1 MFKNGELGK
10 CIEDKISIG
19 GTIMNSPMEDTAT
32 TQCNTEYDTL
42 RRVILCQPKFMAI
55 EEVIN
60 DVQKKYEDEN
70 INIELAMKQHNEF
83 EELLKAHGVEV
94 IKLPSSEKFPEQ
106 VFTRD
111 IGFTVGE
118 DIFVAEMAS
127 DIRKGEEEVLEEWL
141 DEEDISFQTTTSQ
154 VEGGDVI
161 VDRGTLFVGIS
172 SRTSIEAAEKLKED
186 LPDYTIIP
194 VPFDEKYLH
203 LDCVFNILSP
213 EVGLIFR
220 KAFDPR
226 IVDMLSE
233 NHKLID
239 VSEEEQF
246 TMGTNVLSI
255 GGKKVFSL
263 PQNKHV
269 NEQIRAHGF
278 EVIEVDFSEIIKSGG
293 SFRCCSMPVNRE

>member
-1 MFKNGELGK
+1 
-10 CIEDKISIG
+10 
-19 GTIMNSPMEDTAT
+19 MNSPAEEPAT
-32 TQCNTEYDTL
+32 TQCRTEYDTL

-70 INIELAMKQHNEF
+70 IDVELAMKQHEQF
-83 EELLKAHGVEV
+83 EKVLKKHGVEV
-94 IKLPSSEKFPEQ
+94 IKLPSSEQFPEQ

-111 IGFTVGE
+111 IGFTVGD

-127 DIRKGEEEVLEEWL
+127 DIRKGEEEALEDWLEE
-141 DEEDISFQTTTSQ
+141 EEIPFQTTTDR

-161 VDRGTLFVGIS
+161 VDRGTLYVGIS
-172 SRTSIEAAEKLKED
+172 SRTSEKAVQRLKRD
-186 LPDYTIIP
+186 LPDYDIIS
-194 VPFDEKYLH
+194 VPFNEKYLH
-203 LDCVFNILSP
+203 LDCVFNILSS
-213 EVGLIFR
+213 EVGLVFR
-220 KAFDPR
+220 KAFEPR
-226 IVDMLSE
+226 IVDMLSATY
-233 NHKLID
+233 KLIE

-255 GGKKVFSL
+255 GDKKVFSL

-269 NEQIRAHGF
+269 NAQIRAHGF

-293 SFRCCSMPVNRE
+293 SFRCCSMPVVRE

>member
-1 MFKNGELGK
+1 
-10 CIEDKISIG
+10 
-19 GTIMNSPMEDTAT
+19 MNSPAEETST

-42 RRVILCQPKFMAI
+42 LRVILCQPKFMAI
-55 EEVIN
+55 DEVIN
-60 DVQKKYEDEN
+60 DVQKQYEDEN
-70 INIELAMKQHNEF
+70 INVELAMKQHEEF
-83 EELLKAHGVEV
+83 EELLKKHGVEV
-94 IKLPSSEKFPEQ
+94 IKLPSSAQFPEQ

-111 IGFTVGE
+111 IGFTVGD

-127 DIRKGEEEVLEEWL
+127 DIRRGEEEALEEWL
-141 DEEDISFQTTTSQ
+141 DDEDIAFQTTTNR

-161 VDRGTLFVGIS
+161 VDRGTLYVGIS
-172 SRTSIEAAEKLKED
+172 SRTSIEAAEKLKDD

-194 VPFDEKYLH
+194 VPFDQKYLH

-213 EVGLIFR
+213 EVGLVFPQ
-220 KAFDPR
+220 AFDSR
-226 IVDMLSE
+226 TVDMLSATY
-233 NHKLID
+233 KLIE

-255 GGKKVFSL
+255 GHKKVFSL
-263 PQNKHV
+263 PQNKQV
-269 NEQIRAHGF
+269 NEQIRTHGF

>member
-1 MFKNGELGK
+1 
-10 CIEDKISIG
+10 
-19 GTIMNSPMEDTAT
+19 MNSPIENSDTT
-32 TQCNTEYDTL
+32 KCNTEYDTL
-42 RRVILCQPKFMAI
+42 RRVILCQPRFMAI

-60 DVQKKYEDEN
+60 DVQKEYEDEN
-70 INIELAMKQHNEF
+70 INVELAMKQHKQF
-83 EELLKAHGVEV
+83 EELLKEHGVEV
-94 IKLPSSEKFPEQ
+94 IKLPSSKKFPEQ

-111 IGFTVGE
+111 IGFTVGD
-118 DIFVAEMAS
+118 DIFVSEMAS
-127 DIRKGEEEVLEEWL
+127 DIRKGEEEALEEWL
-141 DEEDISFQTTTSQ
+141 EDEDISFQTTTDH

-172 SRTSIEAAEKLKED
+172 SRTSIEAAEKLKDD

-213 EVGLIFR
+213 EVGLIFL
-220 KAFDPR
+220 KAFDPS
-226 IVDMLSE
+226 IVDMLTATY
-233 NHKLID
+233 KLIE

-255 GGKKVFSL
+255 GDKKVFSL
-263 PQNKHV
+263 PQNKQV
-269 NEQIRAHGF
+269 NAQIRAHGF
-278 EVIEVDFSEIIKSGG
+278 EVIEVEFDEIIKSGG

>member
-1 MFKNGELGK
+1 
-10 CIEDKISIG
+10 
-19 GTIMNSPMEDTAT
+19 MNSPIDKTDTT
-32 TQCNTEYDTL
+32 KCNTEYDTL

-55 EEVIN
+55 DEVIN

-70 INIELAMKQHNEF
+70 INVGLAMKQHKEF
-83 EELLKAHGVEV
+83 EELLKEHGVEV

-118 DIFVAEMAS
+118 DVFVAEMAS
-127 DIRKGEEEVLEEWL
+127 DIRKGEEEALEEWL
-141 DEEDISFQTTTSQ
+141 DDEDIMFQTTTNR

-172 SRTSIEAAEKLKED
+172 SRTSIEAAEKLKDD

-213 EVGLIFR
+213 EVGLIFK

-226 IVDMLSE
+226 IVDMFSTTY
-233 NHKLID
+233 KLIE

-255 GGKKVFSL
+255 GDKKVFSL
-263 PQNKHV
+263 PQNKNV
-269 NEQIRAHGF
+269 NAQIRAHGF

>member
-1 MFKNGELGK
+1 
-10 CIEDKISIG
+10 
-19 GTIMNSPMEDTAT
+19 MNSPIENIDTT
-32 TQCNTEYDTL
+32 KCNTEYDTL
-42 RRVILCQPKFMAI
+42 RRVILCQPRFMAI

-70 INIELAMKQHNEF
+70 INVELAMKQHKEF
-83 EELLKAHGVEV
+83 EELLIDHGVEV
-94 IKLPSSEKFPEQ
+94 IKLPSSEQFPEQ

-111 IGFTVGE
+111 IGFTVGDE
-118 DIFVAEMAS
+118 IFVAEMAS
-127 DIRKGEEEVLEEWL
+127 DIRKGEEEALEEWL
-141 DEEDISFQTTTSQ
+141 DDEDISFQTTTSR

-161 VDRGTLFVGIS
+161 VDRGTLYVGIS
-172 SRTSIEAAEKLKED
+172 SRTSIEAAEKLNAD

-213 EVGLIFR
+213 EVGLIFP
-220 KAFDPR
+220 KALDPE
-226 IVDMLSE
+226 IVDMLSASY
-233 NHKLID
+233 KLIE

-255 GGKKVFSL
+255 GDKKVFSL
-263 PQNKHV
+263 PQNKQV
-269 NEQIRAHGF
+269 NAQIRAHGF

>member
-1 MFKNGELGK
+1 
-10 CIEDKISIG
+10 
-19 GTIMNSPMEDTAT
+19 MNSPIENSDTT
-32 TQCNTEYDTL
+32 KCNTEYDTL
-42 RRVILCQPKFMAI
+42 RRVILCQPRFMAI

-60 DVQKKYEDEN
+60 DVQKEYEDEN
-70 INIELAMKQHNEF
+70 INVELAMKQHKQF
-83 EELLKAHGVEV
+83 EELLKEHGVEV
-94 IKLPSSEKFPEQ
+94 IKLPSSKKFPEQ

-111 IGFTVGE
+111 IGFTVGD
-118 DIFVAEMAS
+118 DIFVSEMAS
-127 DIRKGEEEVLEEWL
+127 DIRKGEEEALEEWL
-141 DEEDISFQTTTSQ
+141 EDEDISFQTTTDH

-172 SRTSIEAAEKLKED
+172 SRTSIEAAEKLKDD

-213 EVGLIFR
+213 EVGLIFS
-220 KAFDPR
+220 KAFDPS
-226 IVDMLSE
+226 IVDMLTATY
-233 NHKLID
+233 KLIE

-255 GGKKVFSL
+255 GEKKVFSL
-263 PQNKHV
+263 PQNKQV
-269 NEQIRAHGF
+269 NAQIRAHGF
-278 EVIEVDFSEIIKSGG
+278 EVIEVEFDEIIKSGG

>member
-1 MFKNGELGK
+1 
-10 CIEDKISIG
+10 
-19 GTIMNSPMEDTAT
+19 MNSPIDKTDTT
-32 TQCNTEYDTL
+32 KCNTEYDTL

-55 EEVIN
+55 DEVIN

-70 INIELAMKQHNEF
+70 INVGLAMKQHKEF
-83 EELLKAHGVEV
+83 EKLLKEHGVEV

-118 DIFVAEMAS
+118 DVFVAEMAS
-127 DIRKGEEEVLEEWL
+127 DIRKGEEEALEEWL
-141 DEEDISFQTTTSQ
+141 DDEDIMFQTTTNR

-172 SRTSIEAAEKLKED
+172 SRTSIEAAEKLKDD

-194 VPFDEKYLH
+194 VPFDEMYLH

-213 EVGLIFR
+213 EVGLIFK

-226 IVDMLSE
+226 IVDMFSTTY
-233 NHKLID
+233 KLIE

-255 GGKKVFSL
+255 GDKKVFSL
-263 PQNKHV
+263 PQNKNV
-269 NEQIRAHGF
+269 NAQIRAHGF

>member
-1 MFKNGELGK
+1 
-10 CIEDKISIG
+10 
-19 GTIMNSPMEDTAT
+19 MNSPIDKTDTT
-32 TQCNTEYDTL
+32 KCNTEYDTL

-55 EEVIN
+55 DEVIN

-70 INIELAMKQHNEF
+70 INVGLAMKQHKEF
-83 EELLKAHGVEV
+83 EELLKEHGVEV

-118 DIFVAEMAS
+118 DVFVAEMAS
-127 DIRKGEEEVLEEWL
+127 DIRKGEEEALEEWL
-141 DEEDISFQTTTSQ
+141 DDEDIMFQTTTNR

-172 SRTSIEAAEKLKED
+172 SRTSIEAAEKLKDD

-194 VPFDEKYLH
+194 VPFDEMYLH

-213 EVGLIFR
+213 EVGLIFK

-226 IVDMLSE
+226 IVDMFSTTY
-233 NHKLID
+233 KLIE

-255 GGKKVFSL
+255 GDKKVFSL
-263 PQNKHV
+263 PQNKNV
-269 NEQIRAHGF
+269 NAQIRAHGF

>member
-1 MFKNGELGK
+1 
-10 CIEDKISIG
+10 
-19 GTIMNSPMEDTAT
+19 MNSPEEETPAT
-32 TQCNTEYDTL
+32 KCQTEYDTL

-55 EEVIN
+55 DEVIN

-70 INIELAMKQHNEF
+70 INIELAMKQHKEF
-83 EELLKAHGVEV
+83 EELLIEHGVEV

-111 IGFTVGE
+111 IGFTVGD

-127 DIRKGEEEVLEEWL
+127 NIRKGEEEALEEWL
-141 DEEDISFQTTTSQ
+141 DDEEIEFQTTTNR

-172 SRTSIEAAEKLKED
+172 SRTSIEAAEKLRDD
-186 LPDYTIIP
+186 LPEYTIIP
-194 VPFDEKYLH
+194 VTFDEKYLH

-213 EVGLIFR
+213 EVGLVFPQ
-220 KAFDPR
+220 AFDLS
-226 IVDMLSE
+226 IVDMLAATY
-233 NHKLID
+233 KLIE

-255 GGKKVFSL
+255 GDKKVFSL
-263 PQNKHV
+263 PQNKQV

>member
-1 MFKNGELGK
+1 
-10 CIEDKISIG
+10 
-19 GTIMNSPMEDTAT
+19 MNSPAEETPT
-32 TQCNTEYDTL
+32 TKCNTEYDTL
-42 RRVILCQPKFMAI
+42 YRVILCQPKFMAI

-60 DVQKKYEDEN
+60 DVQKKYKNEN
-70 INIELAMKQHNEF
+70 INVELAMKQHKKF
-83 EELLKAHGVEV
+83 EEILKEHGVEV
-94 IKLPSSEKFPEQ
+94 IKLPSSEQFPEQ

-111 IGFTVGE
+111 IGFTVGD

-127 DIRKGEEEVLEEWL
+127 DIRKGEEEALEEWL
-141 DEEDISFQTTTSQ
+141 DDEDIAFQTTTNR

-172 SRTSIEAAEKLKED
+172 SRTSIEAAEKLKDD

-194 VPFDEKYLH
+194 IHFDENYLH

-213 EVGLIFR
+213 EVGLIFSQ
-220 KAFDPR
+220 AFEPR
-226 IVDMLSE
+226 IVDMLTATY
-233 NHKLID
+233 KLIE

-255 GGKKVFSL
+255 GNKKVFSL
-263 PQNKHV
+263 PQNKQV
-269 NEQIRAHGF
+269 NAQIRAHGF

>member
-1 MFKNGELGK
+1 LEDGK
-10 CIEDKISIG
+10 LSSPEEEASI
-19 GTIMNSPMEDTAT
+19 
-32 TQCNTEYDTL
+32 TQCHTEYDTL

-60 DVQKKYEDEN
+60 DVQKRYADED
-70 INIELAMKQHNEF
+70 IDVELAMKQHEEF
-83 EELLKAHGVEV
+83 EKILKEHGVEV

-111 IGFTVGE
+111 IGFTIGD

-141 DEEDISFQTTTSQ
+141 DDEDISFQTTADR

-161 VDRGTLFVGIS
+161 VDRSALYVGIS
-172 SRTSIEAAEKLKED
+172 SRTSEEAVRKLRHD
-186 LPDYTIIP
+186 LPNHEIIQ

-213 EVGLIFR
+213 EVGLIFP
-220 KAFDPR
+220 KAFDVET
-226 IVDMLSE
+226 IDMLAARKY
-233 NHKLID
+233 KLIE

-255 GGKKVFSL
+255 GDKKVFSL
-263 PQNKHV
+263 PQNKNV
-269 NEQIRAHGF
+269 NAQMRAHGF

-293 SFRCCSMPVNRE
+293 SFRCCSMPVVRE